1 MIQFSCFC
9 LIGNYAYP
17 TLAYNIESR
26 FKGDTFLVFSCENSN
41 MFLCF
46 DFIVILKPH
55 KKKYVLRRGFASLW
69 LEKKDIID
77 LELIVAV
84 QVISNSKLGDDI
96 GLGLACF
103 DFHRSETLQS

>member
-26 FKGDTFLVFSCENSN
+26 FKGDTFPVFSCENSN
-41 MFLCF
+41 MFLYF

-55 KKKYVLRRGFASLW
+55 KKRDVLRRGFASLW
-69 LEKKDIID
+69 LEK
-77 LELIVAV
+77 
-84 QVISNSKLGDDI
+84 GH
-96 GLGLACF
+96 F
-103 DFHRSETLQS
+103 